1 MANVFVRPAMIELAG
16 VETLALVRDPVTFRP
31 LKAEGE
37 NKPKTQFWLRRI
49 RDFNSIP
56 GNMLGAVLLC
66 RDQFGRHAFQN
77 TRACC

>member
-49 RDFNSIP
+49 RD
-56 GNMLGAVLLC
+56 
-66 RDQFGRHAFQN
+66 RDVIEGKPDAPSPSAP
-77 TRACC
+77 TPPAG